1 MSSIGI
7 YMEGGGP
14 TRSSGRAALRQGME
28 QFLISVK
35 QRAREASWQWKFAC
49 WGGRD
54 ATFDRFRRAVQ
65 DGEHAVAILLI
76 DAEGPV
82 TQPVLQHLKS
92 RDPHWDLRLTK
103 EKMVHLMIQTM
114 ETWIVADV
122 DALANYY
129 GQGFR
134 DAALPQ
140 RNDLETEPKA
150 SVVTALHNAT
160 RKTRKG
166 PYHKIHH
173 ASDLLKRLAPHT
185 VRKRC
190 RSCDRLF
197 ATLEHALP

>member
-1 MSSIGI
+1 
-7 YMEGGGP
+7 
-14 TRSSGRAALRQGME
+14 
-28 QFLISVK
+28 
-35 QRAREASWQWKFAC
+35 
-49 WGGRD
+49 
-54 ATFDRFRRAVQ
+54 
-65 DGEHAVAILLI
+65 
-76 DAEGPV
+76 
-82 TQPVLQHLKS
+82 
-92 RDPHWDLRLTK
+92 
-103 EKMVHLMIQTM
+103 MVHLMIQTM

-122 DALANYY
+122 DALANFY

-140 RNDLETEPKA
+140 RNDLEVEPKA
-150 SVVTALHNAT
+150 SVATALHNAT

-185 VRKRC
+185 VRQRC